1 MGAVRLAWTGVS
13 EYLRP
18 AFLFVMDKAFLLG
31 ETLWASG
38 VAAYDAINTAFSVF
52 GNVGGQVA
60 SMFIVLEPTL
70 AVWRLSLEVAS
81 MYLKDIFLPQILFLV
96 TNIGTVFGLFQS
108 SIQYVQ
114 LGLSTFIEAWSG
126 LAQSGNTLAQVFVFL
141 AQTIR
146 EIPNAMFGGVGT
158 AMGSIFDVMEGEAR
172 AQEGVVRQSTNAIP
186 DWMLAIQKS
195 ISEIGKGGADLN
207 RRGRG
212 DNSNRPH
219 SVQDFRYS
227 RFDITQR
234 FAEGFDPD
242 RIASAF
248 ASDLE
253 AMASQRLS
261 SGFAPAFSLP

>member
-1 MGAVRLAWTGVS
+1 
-13 EYLRP
+13 
-18 AFLFVMDKAFLLG
+18 
-31 ETLWASG
+31 
-38 VAAYDAINTAFSVF
+38 
-52 GNVGGQVA
+52 
-60 SMFIVLEPTL
+60 
-70 AVWRLSLEVAS
+70 

-96 TNIGTVFGLFQS
+96 TNIGTVFGLLQS

-172 AQEGVVRQSTNAIP
+172 TQERVVRQSTNAIP